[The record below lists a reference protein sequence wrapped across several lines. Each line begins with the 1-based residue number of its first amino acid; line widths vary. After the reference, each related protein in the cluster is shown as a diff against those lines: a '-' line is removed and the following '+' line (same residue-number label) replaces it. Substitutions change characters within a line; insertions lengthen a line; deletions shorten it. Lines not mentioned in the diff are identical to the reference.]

1 MSDAYRLHRS
11 DKSHFG
17 DVANLHCK
25 EITGGV
31 LSILGE
37 EFLAVLYRYI
47 SEAPECG
54 VWISHDRGNLKGFI
68 SGCANDKKMFRWVL
82 LHGLFPLVAV
92 GLKSIARPGVIS
104 GAISV
109 VKVLLNSNQNEP
121 TPRSQLLSLA
131 VKPESRNEGIG
142 KSLVR
147 ELETELGMWNVNEC
161 LVWTTQSNLRAIAFY
176 ESNGFKKSY
185 VFPHSTENMVGLIK
199 VQEKSMD

>member
-47 SEAPECG
+47 SDAPECG
-54 VWISHDRGNLKGFI
+54 VWISHDRGNLNGFI
-68 SGCANDKKMFRWVL
+68 SGCADDKKMFRWVL
-82 LHGLFPLVAV
+82 LHGFFPLVAV
-92 GLKSIARPGVIS
+92 GLKSITRPGVIL
-104 GAISV
+104 GAMSV
-109 VKVLLNSNQNEP
+109 VKVLLNSNRNEP

-131 VKPESRNEGIG
+131 VNSDSRNKGIG
-142 KSLVR
+142 GSLVR
-147 ELETELGMWNVNEC
+147 ALETELGVWDINDC

-176 ESNGFKKSY
+176 ESNGFRKSH
-185 VFPHSTENMVGLIK
+185 VVQHATENMVGLIK
-199 VQEKSMD
+199 VQNKYQI

>member
-1 MSDAYRLHRS
+1 MSYVVRLKQTDKAYF
-11 DKSHFG
+11 K
-17 DVANLHCK
+17 DVAKLHCN

-47 SEAPECG
+47 SVAPQCG

-68 SGCANDKKMFRWVL
+68 SGCAHDKKMFRWVL

-92 GLKSIARPGVIS
+92 GLKSITRPGVIA

-109 VKVLLNSNQNEP
+109 VKVLLNSNQDEP

-131 VKPESRNEGIG
+131 VNPKSRNEGIG

-147 ELETELGMWNVNEC
+147 ELETELGVWGINEC

-176 ESNGFKKSY
+176 ESNGFTKSF
-185 VFPHSTENMVGLIK
+185 VVQHSTENMVGLLKIQGTSK
-199 VQEKSMD
+199 A